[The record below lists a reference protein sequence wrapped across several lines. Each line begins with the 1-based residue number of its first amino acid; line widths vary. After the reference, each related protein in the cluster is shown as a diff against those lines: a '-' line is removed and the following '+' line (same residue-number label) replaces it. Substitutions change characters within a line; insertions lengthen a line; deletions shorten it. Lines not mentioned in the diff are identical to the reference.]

1 MKIAIIGTRGIPAS
15 YGGFETFAEEVA
27 VRLVEKQIETIVIGD
42 SSNLFNKINY
52 KRVQTTNSKYSKP
65 ANPLA
70 FYYDSLKIARKE
82 GATFVVMCGVGG
94 SLVIPIFYKKEMTI
108 AVNPDGLGFMRD
120 KYALWKK
127 IIFFFQYLLASI
139 FSKHIICDSAGIKTY
154 YQNVFKRR
162 KNISVIE
169 YGTNLNP
176 FCEKGVDLNKAL
188 SKFDYDYK
196 PFEFHLVVSRLEP
209 ENNVETIIKGYLATE
224 KIFPLVIV
232 GNTST
237 KYAKDLLKYQNKN
250 IHFVEG
256 IYNKEQLMIL
266 RAASLSYLHGHS
278 VGGTNPSL
286 LEAMG
291 SKNCCI
297 CHDNEFNREV
307 IQDNGLFFLSFS
319 DVSKHIEFVE
329 NKQNS
334 EQYNELKQAVFNRSN
349 YYYNWD
355 RITDEY
361 LKLAKSY
368 NSKSN
373 L

>member
-70 FYYDSLKIARKE
+70 FYFDSLKIARKE

-139 FSKHIICDSAGIKTY
+139 ISKHIICDSAGIKTY

-169 YGTNLNP
+169 YGTYLNP
-176 FCEKGVDLNKAL
+176 LCEKGVDLNKAL
-188 SKFDYDYK
+188 SKFDYEYK